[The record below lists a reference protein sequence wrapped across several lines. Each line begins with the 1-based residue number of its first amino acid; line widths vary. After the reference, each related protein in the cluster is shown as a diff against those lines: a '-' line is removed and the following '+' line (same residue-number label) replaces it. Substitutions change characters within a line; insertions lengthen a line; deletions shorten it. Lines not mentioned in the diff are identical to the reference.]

1 MREERV
7 TPGRLLRADQVRQ
20 MLGVDRST
28 IYRMAEN
35 GRLPAM
41 KVGRQWRF
49 PADQIDRLFPANGRD
64 RGELP
69 RDRQALALVT
79 RAALPVIEV
88 TAEILGV
95 MMILTD
101 MAGEPLTEVVNP
113 CPWYTEHEAEPDL
126 LEACRQEWKRLAQD
140 PDFRPRFRP
149 GPLAFD
155 RARAFVRAGP
165 RLVAMLVAD
174 GVAATDDDPR
184 ALYRLSTQERAR
196 VLAALPVIAARTSRL
211 AAEYLSDLNDRSK
224 A

>member
-1 MREERV
+1 MQEVREERV

-41 KVGRQWRF
+41 VAF
-49 PADQIDRLFPANGRD
+49 
-64 RGELP
+64 
-69 RDRQALALVT
+69 
-79 RAALPVIEV
+79 
-88 TAEILGV
+88 
-95 MMILTD
+95 
-101 MAGEPLTEVVNP
+101 
-113 CPWYTEHEAEPDL
+113 
-126 LEACRQEWKRLAQD
+126 RQEWKRLAQD

-174 GVAATDDDPR
+174 GVAATDDPR

-211 AAEYLSDLNDRSK
+211 AAEYPSDLNDRSK